1 MGLFKGESKL
11 SLGIDIGTSA
21 VKLVELEREEEKLK
35 LKTYGILQLPKK
47 YFEYLKEKLLV
58 LPFPAEDLA
67 EMISVLIK
75 KSKAESKKAYFSIPV
90 YSSFSCVIE
99 IPNIPEE
106 EIASAVTFEA
116 KKYIPVPISDVV
128 LDWSII
134 PFPSDLPNKEKRNS
148 ISLNLPT
155 KDKASK
161 TDINSQKIQVLL
173 VAVPKETIYKYN
185 KISELCNI
193 KIKGLEAE
201 IFSLARSLIGK
212 SKDGI
217 VLVDSGARSTNISI
231 IDGGY
236 IRVTHNLEK
245 GGAQITELIS
255 QKMNISIEDAE
266 ELKKK
271 GVDSEVRSIIYS
283 VYDSIIS
290 EIKKII
296 YSYENKYSRKI
307 EKCVLA
313 GAGTDIVGIREYL
326 ERRLERNTIKGKP
339 FSRIVYPSI
348 LNPAIDEIE
357 SSLAVAVGVAMK

>member
-1 MGLFKGESKL
+1 MGLFKRESKL

-21 VKLVELEREEEKLK
+21 IKLVELEREEEKLK

-47 YFEYLKEKLLV
+47 YFEYLKEKPLV
-58 LPFPAEDLA
+58 FPFPAGDLA
-67 EMISVLIK
+67 EMIDALK
-75 KSKAESKKAYFSIPV
+75 KEAKAESKEAYFSIPV

-106 EIASAVTFEA
+106 EIASAIPFEA

-134 PFPSDLPNKEKRNS
+134 PFPSVFGKNQQGASP
-148 ISLNLPT
+148 LNLPV
-155 KDKASK
+155 KDKTTKNNKDLK
-161 TDINSQKIQVLL
+161 TQVLL

-185 KISELCNI
+185 KISDLCNI

-201 IFSLARSLIGK
+201 TFSLARSLVGE
-212 SKDGI
+212 SKEGI

-245 GGAQITELIS
+245 GGAQITGLIS
-255 QKMNISIEDAE
+255 QKLNISIEDAE
-266 ELKKK
+266 EFKKT
-271 GVDSEVRSIIYS
+271 GTNPEIRSIIYS

-290 EIKKII
+290 EIKKIV

-307 EKCVLA
+307 EKCILA
-313 GAGTDIVGIREYL
+313 GAGTDIVGICDYL
-326 ERRLERNTIKGKP
+326 TRKLGINTTKGKP
-339 FSRIVYPSI
+339 FSKIIYPSI
-348 LNPAIDEIE
+348 LNPAIEEIE
-357 SSLAVAVGVAMK
+357 SSFAVAVGLAMK

>member
-21 VKLVELEREEEKLK
+21 VKLVELEREEEELK
-35 LKTYGILQLPKK
+35 LRTYGILQLPKK
-47 YFEYLKEKLLV
+47 YFEYLKEKPLV
-58 LPFPAEDLA
+58 LPFPVEDLA
-67 EMISVLIK
+67 EMISVLTK

-116 KKYIPVPISDVV
+116 KKYIPVPISDLV

-134 PFPSDLPNKEKRNS
+134 PFPSDLFNKEKRNS
-148 ISLNLPT
+148 ILNLPA
-155 KDKASK
+155 KDKAAK

-348 LNPAIDEIE
+348 LNPAIEEIE